1 MLTRGMNIKNKFF
14 YIYCHSA
21 TNLLLHQYLGK
32 FEVTAEW
39 LQISIFG
46 KKDFQ

>member
-1 MLTRGMNIKNKFF
+1 MLTRGMNINIKLF
-14 YIYCHSA
+14 ISTAHSA
-21 TNLLLHQYLGK
+21 TSLLLHQYLGK
-32 FEVTAEW
+32 FEVTAGW